1 MDFRQR
7 RSWMELILPVYSL
20 AIVIVYYRPQAVPPA
35 IKDTLM
41 AGILK
46 WAFWIIAAALG
57 GLLSFSALFLAFC
70 LVYAPV
76 YLLNNA
82 KRILNAQAWIDHREV
97 RFYLGCFVVLCTL
110 LALALL
116 NPIAAAAF
124 FVLLAG
130 SASLLWRFLA

>member
-1 MDFRQR
+1 MEFRQH

-20 AIVIVYYRPQAVPPA
+20 AIVIVYYRPEAVPPT
-35 IKDTLM
+35 IMDTLM
-41 AGILK
+41 AGNLK
-46 WAFWIIAAALG
+46 WVFWVIAAALG
-57 GLLSFSALFLAFC
+57 GLLTFSALFLAFC

-82 KRILNAQAWIDHREV
+82 KRILNPQAWIDHREV
-97 RFYLGCFVVLCTL
+97 RFYLGCFVVLCML

-116 NPIAAAAF
+116 NPVAGAAF

-130 SASLLWRFLA
+130 SASFLWRYLA